1 MKSLLIAVIPA
12 GIVILLA
19 VPCAWLATYLYQR
32 GKKDRRS
39 PLSGKLLRSPG
50 QSLIPQI
57 EDITDDINGDL
68 FFLFMV
74 PLTFFSIFMVQLYL
88 GKLTLTTSIICL
100 YVFLALT
107 IMLFIAKKLNRRLQR
122 RNALRLGLDAEMAV
136 GQELNHLM
144 LHGCR
149 VYHDFPAEEF
159 NIDHVVVG
167 PGGVYAVETKGR
179 AKPDKGRGS
188 QDARVVYDGESLR
201 FPDWQET
208 KPLEQAKRQ
217 AVWLSKWL
225 SSAIGAPV
233 TAKAVLVLPGWFV
246 ERPKPGPVIVFN
258 GKNPHFLTKLTR
270 DERLSEDIIRQISH
284 QLAQRCR
291 DVEPSGY
298 RKEQKKK

>member
-1 MKSLLIAVIPA
+1 MKSLLITVASSGMV
-12 GIVILLA
+12 VFLA
-19 VPCAWLATYLYQR
+19 VSCAWLATYLYQR
-32 GKKDRRS
+32 GKNGRRS
-39 PLSGKLLRSPG
+39 PLTGKLLRSPG

-68 FFLFMV
+68 FSLFMV
-74 PLTFFSIFMVQLYL
+74 PLLIFSVFMIQLYL
-88 GKLTLTTSIICL
+88 GKLLLTASTICL
-100 YVFLALT
+100 HVFLAMT
-107 IMLFIAKKLNRRLQR
+107 VMLFVARKLNHRLQR
-122 RNALRLGLDAEMAV
+122 RNELRLGLDAEMAV

-149 VYHDFPAEEF
+149 VYHDFPAEDF
-159 NIDHVVVG
+159 NIDHIVVG

-225 SSAIGAPV
+225 SSAVGEPV
-233 TAKAVLVLPGWFV
+233 TAKAILVLPGWFV

-258 GKNPHFLTKLTR
+258 GKNPHFLAKPSQNGQ
-270 DERLSEDIIRQISH
+270 LSPGMIQRIAH

-298 RKEQKKK
+298 RKEKKKK